1 MTAEK
6 ISLKLLRKLNGNLEE
21 SGSWENT
28 NISRLNISR
37 RSKVTEKCKKCQVC
51 YKSQVQ
57 KKEWKQ
63 SLVKETSVI
72 GKKAGQWRKPCIGN
86 IYVCKKSQVLV
97 KCFAG
102 GQVRRRQRRQRHRYL
117 SRKTSVAV
125 VMPNVLVQLKGL
137 TTCSSLITIID
148 ND

>member
-21 SGSWENT
+21 SGNWENT

-63 SLVKETSVI
+63 SLVKEASVI
-72 GKKAGQWRKPCIGN
+72 GNWVNKVRSLEKALYWK
-86 IYVCKKSQVLV
+86 
-97 KCFAG
+97 
-102 GQVRRRQRRQRHRYL
+102 YL
-117 SRKTSVAV
+117 CV
-125 VMPNVLVQLKGL
+125 
-137 TTCSSLITIID
+137 
-148 ND
+148 

>member
-72 GKKAGQWRKPCIGN
+72 GNWVNKVRSLEKALYWK
-86 IYVCKKSQVLV
+86 
-97 KCFAG
+97 
-102 GQVRRRQRRQRHRYL
+102 YL
-117 SRKTSVAV
+117 CV
-125 VMPNVLVQLKGL
+125 
-137 TTCSSLITIID
+137 
-148 ND
+148 

>member
-21 SGSWENT
+21 SGSWENI

-37 RSKVTEKCKKCQVC
+37 RSRVTKKCKKCQVC
-51 YKSQVQ
+51 YKSQEQ

-72 GKKAGQWRKPCIGN
+72 GNWVNKVRSLEKALYWK
-86 IYVCKKSQVLV
+86 
-97 KCFAG
+97 
-102 GQVRRRQRRQRHRYL
+102 
-117 SRKTSVAV
+117 
-125 VMPNVLVQLKGL
+125 
-137 TTCSSLITIID
+137 
-148 ND
+148 

>member
-6 ISLKLLRKLNGNLEE
+6 ISLKLLRKLNGNFEE

-57 KKEWKQ
+57 KKRM
-63 SLVKETSVI
+63 ETVTCQR
-72 GKKAGQWRKPCIGN
+72 GKCNRKLGEQGLWRKPCIGN
-86 IYVCKKSQVLV
+86 DYVCKKKSGA
-97 KCFAG
+97 C
-102 GQVRRRQRRQRHRYL
+102 
-117 SRKTSVAV
+117 
-125 VMPNVLVQLKGL
+125 
-137 TTCSSLITIID
+137 
-148 ND
+148 